1 MQLDEKTRTELRD
14 KYGSGAKLLHADG
27 HDYVFRRAT
36 VPEYSRF
43 KAAALN
49 EKERPNAGASL
60 LSACRLFPP
69 ADEYSR
75 LISERPAL
83 PEQLGL
89 KFVQWLGD
97 EIIVEVEEL

>member
-43 KAAALN
+43 K
-49 EKERPNAGASL
+49 NAGASL